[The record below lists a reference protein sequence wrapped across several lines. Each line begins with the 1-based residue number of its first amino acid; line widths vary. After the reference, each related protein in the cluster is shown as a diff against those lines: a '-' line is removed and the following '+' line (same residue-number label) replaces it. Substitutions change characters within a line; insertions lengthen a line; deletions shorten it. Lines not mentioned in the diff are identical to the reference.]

1 MGPEEVAVEEPQQV
15 VHLRLED
22 GWKIIWWQYNEKK
35 YDYRGQ
41 RCWYDYDLL
50 MQQKIEDAYV
60 KHEKGS
66 GNIVNIMIEAVNI
79 KAEFDFDN
87 MKQRTYPIENGEAMV
102 RSIQRSLILAI

>member
-1 MGPEEVAVEEPQQV
+1 MAPVVVEALQQEAR
-15 VHLRLED
+15 LQLED

-35 YDYRGQ
+35 YDFSGQ
-41 RCWYDYDLL
+41 QCWYDYDLL
-50 MQQKIEDAYV
+50 MQQQIEEAFV